1 MEFNLRRYEAM
12 QRLLWFVFFLLCL
25 GLAHPLAKSHQAD
38 FKGVAMVAS
47 IKPEVLKSSTF
58 LTQTYWLAM
67 DPLGGVI
74 LYVLWVAVLFLAGK
88 FLWLLLQYIGR
99 LLVKRT
105 LVQAVRSPLGRP
117 KPVLETTSGNAPKLF
132 PAEPLLR
139 RANSMPL
146 RILFHPFQRLQ
157 LMLSNHQHVLSA
169 DELTEKERRIV
180 DIDWQVFA
188 SSWTPLRW
196 LLWLLPALALVQT
209 GSIFYQHLAPALTGQ
224 IEIEE
229 AAGPLLAS
237 LLPLGQSIA
246 MVLVFNLLSGL
257 LKRLENLYL
266 SNVDAIFYDQ
276 FVSRVP
282 FQSSDTV
289 VILEALQKQ
298 FKEIQTTLRR
308 IEAISTGETNPT
320 SNKR

>member
-1 MEFNLRRYEAM
+1 MEFNLRRYEAL

-25 GLAHPLAKSHQAD
+25 GLAHPVAKSHQAD

-47 IKPEVLKSSTF
+47 IKPEVLKSSAF
-58 LTQTYWLAM
+58 LTQTYWLAL

-74 LYVLWVAVLFLAGK
+74 LFILWAAVLFLAGK

-105 LVQAVRSPLGRP
+105 LAQVVRSPLGRP
-117 KPVLETTSGNAPKLF
+117 KPVLETASRGAAKLF
-132 PAEPLLR
+132 PAEPLSR

-188 SSWTPLRW
+188 SSWTPFRW

-209 GSIFYQHLAPALTGQ
+209 GSIFYQQLAPALTGQ
-224 IEIEE
+224 LEIEE
-229 AAGPLLAS
+229 AVGPLLAS
-237 LLPLGQSIA
+237 LLPIGQSIA
-246 MVLVFNLLSGL
+246 AVIAFNLLSGL
-257 LKRLENLYL
+257 LKRLEDLYL
-266 SNVDAIFYDQ
+266 SDVDALFYDQ

-298 FKEIQTTLRR
+298 FKELQTILRR
-308 IEAISTGETNPT
+308 IEANAGGEANPGG
-320 SNKR
+320 NKP